1 MNVKEAMHNIT
12 KLDADTLISEAA
24 KIMDRK
30 SIGSVL
36 VEENNKVV
44 GIMTE
49 RDILRKIVAKGI
61 DPNKTTA
68 REIMNSPL
76 ITADADTSI
85 EEASDIM
92 AKHGIRRLVIMEDNK
107 IAGIIT
113 VRAIAENVRYSIGKR
128 ILEDKESEHYRPS
141 YGKPEE

>member
-1 MNVKEAMHNIT
+1 MNVKEIMHNIT

-61 DPNKTTA
+61 DPNKTTV

-92 AKHGIRRLVIMEDNK
+92 AKHGIRRLVVTEDNK